1 MTITNTTL
9 LLGFLLV
16 LIQFLAALPW
26 IVSFSSSPGQPSL
39 LGGLFRRDPLARA
52 RLIAN
57 LGAPCLVVLA
67 LVTFGVAGLYSVD
80 RSNLETFGQL
90 YTFVLQIQLVVD
102 FFVFFFPVLL
112 WIWPKGGAVAQ
123 AAFREGVRQPMFWL
137 LTAFGWLAMSIA
149 PIIPYFTFGE
159 DHIFVKELGFDTILL
174 VATLFGALA
183 AGTSISEEIEGRTAV
198 TLMSKPVSRRQFVLG
213 KFLGILLAAMLMYG
227 ILGAYFQGI
236 ILFKA
241 YYDRL
246 DPVPNPTWI
255 TATLDYLGQSSDI
268 NGIKEFLIGVGL
280 WIDNGL
286 ETLPGLLLTFCQ
298 AMVLLAVS
306 VTLAVRLPMVVNLCT
321 VLAIYF
327 FAHLTPVLVEIG
339 KKTLQ
344 DNPGSPVGTIL
355 SFMSGVLNTLLPA
368 LSFFRYSPAQMGDNP
383 LPLIPF
389 YIYVSS
395 VAGYALLYTMIVLL
409 VGLILFEDRDLA

>member
-1 MTITNTTL
+1 MTITNETL
-9 LLGFLLV
+9 LLAFLLV

-39 LGGLFRRDPLARA
+39 LGGLFRSDPRARA

-67 LVTFGVAGLYSVD
+67 LVTFGIAGLYFVD
-80 RSNLETFGQL
+80 RSYLETFGQL
-90 YTFVLQIQLVVD
+90 YTFVLQIQLVID
-102 FFVFFFPVLL
+102 FFVFFFPVILSF
-112 WIWPKGGAVAQ
+112 WPKGGAVAQ

-137 LTAFGWLAMSIA
+137 LTGVGWLAMSVA
-149 PIIPYFTFGE
+149 PFVPYFTFGE
-159 DHIFVKELGFDTILL
+159 DHIFVKDLGFDTILL

-213 KFLGILLAAMLMYG
+213 KFLGILLGAMLMYG

-255 TATLDYLGQSSDI
+255 VATLEYLGQSTDI
-268 NGIKEFLIGVGL
+268 SGNKEFLIGVGL

-298 AMVLLAVS
+298 AMVLLAIS

-327 FAHLTPVLVEIG
+327 FAHLTPVLVDIG

-355 SFMSGVLNTLLPA
+355 SFMSGVLNTILPA
-368 LSFFRYSPAQMGDNP
+368 LSFFRYSAAQMGDNP

-389 YIYVSS
+389 YTYVAS
-395 VAGYALLYTMIVLL
+395 VAGYAVLYTLIVLL